1 MADVHNE
8 IQDIQRQ
15 LARVANLIQDE
26 QNDEI
31 RENYEGVFQQMQA
44 RMRQLRGMQEP
55 EEEPEEEPAEQ
66 TGGKIK
72 KSMVQ
77 SVLFDKSEWSAKKAR
92 QWLEKKGFRSG
103 KLHETG
109 SMLRFRQQ
117 DPDQFQDFRA
127 QRLKGKPSII
137 FIHGLTEPACE

>member
-44 RMRQLRGMQEP
+44 RIRQLREMHEP
-55 EEEPEEEPAEQ
+55 EEEPEEQ

-103 KLHETG
+103 KLHETE

-117 DPDQFQDFRA
+117 DPDQFQDFYA
-127 QRLKGKPSII
+127 QRLKGKPSVI